1 MFTFIPNKIIV
12 MKLYAKLSQINFLK
26 KSYAFKFL
34 FVAFIGIHI
43 PLIGILFFVLYGS
56 EDISANTILIFA
68 LIMTLLATAATLY
81 FLKQLIKPIET
92 ASKALNNYRNER
104 KVPELPTFF
113 SDEAGLLLSNIQ
125 KSILDNER
133 FISEKQD
140 LIYLLSHDF
149 KNFTGNS
156 QGLAE
161 LIIDENPSETIR
173 EYAELILQS
182 TAQQFAFIE
191 VFIKLIK
198 DEEDLSNRELKSN
211 KIHLPAIATLVA
223 NQLNQKILSKKISLN
238 TVLEIQD
245 AYLSIEEDLL
255 VRILVNLIDNAI
267 KFSFSN
273 SEIQFRVSFIND
285 TVAFVISDSGV
296 GFDPKN
302 KTELYQKFTKRSR
315 LGTANEPSTGIGL
328 YLCKKIVEKYEGDF
342 LLESKGIN
350 QGAKFSVLFKNIKNG
365 I

>member
-1 MFTFIPNKIIV
+1 
-12 MKLYAKLSQINFLK
+12 MKLYNRLSQINFLK
-26 KSYAFKFL
+26 KSYTFKFL

-43 PLIGILFFVLYGS
+43 PLIGMLFFVLYGS
-56 EDISANTILIFA
+56 ITISASTILIFA
-68 LIMTLLATAATLY
+68 LIMTLLASAATLY

-92 ASKALNNYRNER
+92 ASKALDIYRNER
-104 KVPELPTFF
+104 KIPALPTNF
-113 SDEAGLLLSNIQ
+113 SDEAGLLMSNIQ
-125 KSILDNER
+125 KSIMDNER

-161 LIIDENPSETIR
+161 LIIDENPSESIR

-211 KIHLPAIATLVA
+211 EIHLSAIATLVA
-223 NQLNQKILSKKISLN
+223 NQLNQKLLSKKIILN

-245 AYLSIEEDLL
+245 AFLLIEEDLL

-273 SEIQFRVSFIND
+273 SEIQFRITIID
-285 TVAFVISDSGV
+285 DKVAFVVTDTGL

-302 KTELYQKFTKRSR
+302 KTELYQKFTKKGR
-315 LGTANEPSTGIGL
+315 LGTANEPST
-328 YLCKKIVEKYEGDF
+328 
-342 LLESKGIN
+342 
-350 QGAKFSVLFKNIKNG
+350 
-365 I
+365 